1 MKREAT
7 RRSFLT
13 EMAAGA
19 VVLPGAFALPGA
31 FGLAGAPL
39 GHDRDPQG
47 TELPPGGPR
56 SARDEP
62 YWELVRAQFSFTEE
76 RVPMNA
82 ANLCPSPR
90 SVAARVEDLTR
101 DIDRDCSFNNRAKF
115 RDLTEQSRAAVAAQ
129 LGVSPDEIAIVRNTS
144 EANNTINNG
153 VPLRAGDEVVLWD
166 QNHPTNNVAW
176 DVRAARFG
184 ITVKRVPVPRH
195 PASIQELIDPF
206 VAALTDRTRVLSLTH
221 VSNVSGIR
229 LPVRELVEAAR
240 PRGIHVHLDG
250 AQSWGALD
258 VDLRALG
265 CDSYSASAH
274 KWFMGPKEAGVLYVK
289 EARIAEIWPNIVA
302 PGWGNDADPD
312 VKGARKFESLGQRDD
327 ACLAAVGTTAA
338 FHAAIGGPEAELRVS
353 ALAMALKEGLSGLG
367 MTLVTPM
374 DPALSGGVCIAE
386 VPGDRGTALRRLYEE
401 HGIAG
406 AGTGGMRLC
415 PHVYNTR
422 EHVARAVEGASA
434 LRDVI
439 LG

>member
-19 VVLPGAFALPGA
+19 AALPGAFALPGTLA
-31 FGLAGAPL
+31 LPGALSGL
-39 GHDRDPQG
+39 DRDPREP
-47 TELPPGGPR
+47 ELPPGGPR
-56 SARDEP
+56 SARDEA
-62 YWELVRAQFSFTEE
+62 YWELVRAQFSFTED

-115 RDLTEQSRAAVAAQ
+115 RDLTEQSRAAVATQ
-129 LGVSPDEIAIVRNTS
+129 LGVNPDEIAIVRNTS

-176 DVRAARFG
+176 EVRAARFG
-184 ITVKRVPVPRH
+184 ITTSRVSVPRH
-195 PASIQELIDPF
+195 PASIQDLIDPF
-206 VAALTDRTRVLSLTH
+206 VAALTERTRVLSLTH

-229 LPVRELVEAAR
+229 LPVRELAEAAR

-258 VDLRALG
+258 VDLRSLG

-289 EARIAEIWPNIVA
+289 EDRIAEIWPNIVA
-302 PGWGNDADPD
+302 PGWGNDAEPD

-327 ACLAAVGTTAA
+327 ACLAAVGTTAE
-338 FHAAIGGPEAELRVS
+338 FHAAIGAAEAEARVS
-353 ALAMALKEGLSGLG
+353 ELATALKEGLSGQG

-386 VPGDRGTALRRLYEE
+386 VPGDRGTGLRRLYEE

-406 AGTGGMRLC
+406 AGTGGLRLC

-422 EHVARAVEGASA
+422 DHVARAVEGVKA
-434 LRDVI
+434 LRGVL